1 KASLQLVLQ
10 RFGADEAEGA
20 NIYQAGD
27 RLQVIGSY
35 AFAAFGAGSG
45 IAYAG
50 YLRRAEGEYTA
61 AVTVTP
67 AQDLIYGGAGF
78 RVPFGSFV
86 LLPTLDARV
95 LGNEDG
101 VDQGY
106 TLSAGTGAE
115 FAVGTARVVPHVR
128 GRYGSLT
135 VRSGLESGFTGVDL
149 GVAIR
154 AGTIR

>member
-1 KASLQLVLQ
+1 
-10 RFGADEAEGA
+10 
-20 NIYQAGD
+20 
-27 RLQVIGSY
+27 
-35 AFAAFGAGSG
+35 
-45 IAYAG
+45 G
-50 YLRRAEGEYTA
+50 YLRRDEGEYTT

-67 AQDLIYGGAGF
+67 AQDLVYGGIGF
-78 RVPFGSFV
+78 RVPLGSFV

-106 TLSAGTGAE
+106 TLSAGAGAE
-115 FAVGTARVVPHVR
+115 IPLGFAQLVPHVR

-149 GVAIR
+149 GVSIR